1 VKYAAGLEAII
12 VYKLS
17 KAVLEAL
24 VGMSLLVL
32 LLRGPE
38 ATAATLAQ
46 LLIDH
51 VPSAWTFKSA
61 TLIVLSGTRKH
72 VRIATLLLFG
82 DAILS
87 MVEGMSLQRGYRWG
101 HWLVVAATSALLP
114 VETFELIRKG
124 GWFRAVVLVVNAAVV
139 AYLVRDVVRQHAHAA
154 GARQSQL
161 R

>member
-1 VKYAAGLEAII
+1 VKHAVGLEAII

-24 VGMSLLVL
+24 VGVLLVVL

-38 ATAATLAQ
+38 ATAATFAQ
-46 LLIDH
+46 FLIDH

-72 VRIATLLLFG
+72 VRIAALLALG

-87 MVEGMSLQRGYRWG
+87 TVEGMSLQRGYKWG
-101 HWLVVAATSALLP
+101 HWLVVAATGALLP
-114 VETFELIRKG
+114 IETVELVRKG
-124 GWFRAVVLVVNAAVV
+124 GWLRVVILVVNAGVV
-139 AYLVRDVVRQHAHAA
+139 AYLVRDVVREHGQAA
-154 GARQSQL
+154 GARGPGL